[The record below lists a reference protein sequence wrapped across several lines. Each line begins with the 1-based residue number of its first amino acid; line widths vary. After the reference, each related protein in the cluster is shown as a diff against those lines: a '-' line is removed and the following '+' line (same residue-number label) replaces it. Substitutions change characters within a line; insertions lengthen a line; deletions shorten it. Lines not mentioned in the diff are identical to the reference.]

1 MRKRHA
7 VAALSLVV
15 AVAFGLPASP
25 AHAATL
31 IDARLEILAFQSP
44 VPITYEWKADVW
56 VPMLRVDAEGYLW
69 NGAYIFVEL
78 WGDDPVYDDFL
89 AGEYFTR
96 TTPGLTVADDG
107 IHVNLRLPAECALL
121 NEDSPGGDE
130 LYVYASFHD
139 ADGGRIGARS
149 NVVSGSYGWCT

>member
-1 MRKRHA
+1 MRKRHPI
-7 VAALSLVV
+7 AALSVIATV
-15 AVAFGLPASP
+15 MMGLPASP

-44 VPITYEWKADVW
+44 SPITYEWKADVW
-56 VPMLRVDAEGYLW
+56 VPMIRADAEGYLW

-78 WGDDPVYDDFL
+78 WGDDPMADDYLTSLF
-89 AGEYFTR
+89 FMR

-107 IHVNLRLPAECALL
+107 IHVNLRVPAECALL

-130 LYVYASFHD
+130 LYVHAYFRD
-139 ADGGRIGARS
+139 ADGGRIDAWS
-149 NVVSGSYGWCT
+149 NVVSDSFGWCA